1 MRDRRIVWLV
11 ALVAASC
18 NNGSSSVDIPT
29 CSTGQVLTA
38 SAGKLQCQAIATGD
52 AGAGT
57 TVPTCA
63 SGQVLSAMGGQ
74 LTCVTP
80 MAVPAVPACAAGQVL
95 TAMGGTFQCVA
106 VMASEAGA
114 PTCGAGEVLTSMN
127 GSLRCVVPAVPPT
140 CNGSQVLTAMNG
152 TLVCVTPAGGP
163 TVPMCA
169 GGQVLSSS
177 NGALVCVTV
186 AASDGGGPG
195 VTIPSCTAG
204 QVLTSNN
211 GAFQCTTVVTAPS
224 CTTGQVLGAMNGALV
239 CVTPS
244 PGLTVPTCAAGD
256 VLIPNGA
263 GGLACSGTLA
273 ASVATLQSTVST
285 LQSTLTTLQTTV
297 TSLQTRV
304 TALESAASSGGI
316 KNRYVGL
323 TTVTTTGTISSP
335 GSDVGIKSAT
345 AICVAQYGAG
355 AHMCAREEIYESV
368 AAGSSAFG
376 ALTTVLPGWIWA
388 PAWNEPVGAV
398 TIATTGT
405 GTGDNCASYT
415 YNTADTNQRGATME
429 WKPWAAGRP
438 PAILINGGNLAA
450 CNAAHPIH
458 CCK

>member
-11 ALVAASC
+11 VLVAASC
-18 NNGSSSVDIPT
+18 NNGSSNVDVPT
-29 CSTGQVLTA
+29 CSTGQVLTS
-38 SAGKLQCQAIATGD
+38 SAGKLQCQTITAGD
-52 AGAGT
+52 GGAGT

-80 MAVPAVPACAAGQVL
+80 MAVPTVPTCATGQVL
-95 TAMGGTFQCVA
+95 TAMGGTFLCVA
-106 VMASEAGA
+106 TLAPDGAA
-114 PTCGAGEVLTSMN
+114 PTCAAGEVLTSMN
-127 GSLRCVVPAVPPT
+127 GSIRCVVPAVPPT
-140 CNGSQVLTAMNG
+140 CTGTQVLTAMNG
-152 TLVCVTPAGGP
+152 TLVCVTPASGP
-163 TVPMCA
+163 TVPVCA
-169 GGQVLSSS
+169 GGQVLTSS

-195 VTIPSCTAG
+195 LTIPSCTAG
-204 QVLTSNN
+204 QVLTSSN
-211 GAFQCTTVVTAPS
+211 GAFQCTMVVTAPT
-224 CTTGQVLGAMNGALV
+224 CTAGQVLGAMNGALV

-256 VLIPNGA
+256 VLVPNGA
-263 GGLACSGTLA
+263 GGLACSATLA

-285 LQSTLTTLQTTV
+285 LQSSLTTLQTAV
-297 TSLQTRV
+297 TSLTTRV
-304 TALESAASSGGI
+304 TALESAGGGGI
-316 KNRYVGL
+316 HNRYVGL
-323 TTVTTTGTISSP
+323 TTVTTTGTISSA
-335 GSDVGIKSAT
+335 GSDVGIKSAA

-355 AHMCAREEIYESV
+355 SHMCTREEIYESV

-388 PAWNEPVGAV
+388 PSWDEPVAAV
-398 TIATTGT
+398 TIATPGT

-415 YNTADTNQRGATME
+415 YNTADTNQRGTTME
-429 WKPWAAGRP
+429 WKPWAAGRS

-450 CNAAHPIH
+450 CNTTHPIH